1 MKLYFKEKE
10 KKKLLGS
17 NDCVHDFRLFFTP
30 NWNEKSCGGRREAV
44 AFLLDG
50 IRNQTLTVL
59 SENTQLI
66 IAGNVQQQLGEW
78 SAVAWISSHVG
89 T

>member
-17 NDCVHDFRLFFTP
+17 NDCVHDFRLFFLPLTEMRKVAGVDVKQSHSCSTASLTKTP
-30 NWNEKSCGGRREAV
+30 
-44 AFLLDG
+44 
-50 IRNQTLTVL
+50 TVL

-78 SAVAWISSHVG
+78 SAVA
-89 T
+89 